1 MDIFGIL
8 DPDLHKNHAFKWENV
23 YKTQYQYKWISYL
36 FIHSL
41 FIRSFFICQFL
52 YLIFYMFIFYTL
64 ICYTVHF
71 FKFFLYG
78 PICII
83 QNLLVVAQYLT
94 YAVISKY
101 SLSSCIKKNYSTTV
115 GTWARAAFV
124 RYNGSHVLI
133 IHDWGYAYSREVRMG
148 HLFILALLV

>member
-1 MDIFGIL
+1 M
-8 DPDLHKNHAFKWENV
+8 PSNE
-23 YKTQYQYKWISYL
+23 KTFTK
-36 FIHSL
+36 HSINTSGL
-41 FIRSFFICQFL
+41 VICLYIRFLIFIRSFFICQFL
-52 YLIFYMFIFYTL
+52 YLIF
-64 ICYTVHF
+64 YTVHF